1 LLLSS
6 AEIVIMSVTHILVPT
21 DFSDAAARAL
31 DYGSRLAAALRAELT
46 VLHIVAPPPTHSWTE
61 GADWDDET
69 TDAWLTDAQETL
81 AEALNAVREHV
92 PAARGIVARGLE
104 AEEILDFTRCKGINL
119 IVMGMHG
126 HGRAA
131 RLVRGSV
138 TNRVLRRAPC
148 PVLAIPACAGEGHA
162 PEGADDR
169 LDLLDA
175 LTGRADARLAF

>member
-6 AEIVIMSVTHILVPT
+6 AEIIMPVTHILVPT

-46 VLHIVAPPPTHSWTE
+46 VLHIVAPPTTHSWDGEATE
-61 GADWDDET
+61 
-69 TDAWLTDAQETL
+69 AWLTDAQEAL
-81 AEALNAVREHV
+81 AEAVNAVGEQV
-92 PAARGIVARGLE
+92 SVVRGVVATGLE
-104 AEEILDFTRCKGINL
+104 ADEILDFTRCKGINL

-138 TNRVLRRAPC
+138 TNRVLRGAPC

-175 LTGRADARLAF
+175 LTGRPDARLAF